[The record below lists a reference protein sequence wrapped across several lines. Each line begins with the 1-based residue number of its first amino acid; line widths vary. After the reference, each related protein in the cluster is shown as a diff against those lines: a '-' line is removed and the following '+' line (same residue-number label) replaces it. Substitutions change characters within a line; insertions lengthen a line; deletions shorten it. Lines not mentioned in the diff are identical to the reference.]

1 MKESKGVKKQGQDL
15 FDQWNAACKI
25 NEGDSFTE
33 KLKKVMYR
41 LGGIL
46 LMILFSPILLIIFIF
61 VVAVS
66 L

>member
-15 FDQWNAACKI
+15 FDQWNEACKI
-25 NEGDSFTE
+25 NEDDSFAE
-33 KLKKVMYR
+33 KLKKVIYR